1 MASRQCLRWPLPKR
15 MLPRGTTQ
23 AHFRRIQPSIPT
35 SQPRL
40 PTLYLRPSPSA
51 PYLPWRPFSHSST
64 RLRQVDPRKPP
75 EYDYDPNLGDPWY
88 HHRLR
93 SAKPLIK
100 GNAKTI
106 LRSPRTHTV
115 VVVSIALA
123 VGFYFYNLEVVPVSG
138 RRRFNCYSENTV
150 LKMSDMQYRGLM
162 YDMERSGARF
172 LGDWDPRTLMVRRVM
187 SRLIPVSG
195 VVDGEDGTAWEVHVI
210 DDRSTAN
217 AFVLPGGKVF
227 VYSGILGLARTES
240 QLAAVL
246 GHEIAHNLAK
256 HFGERLSQ
264 SIGESFFL
272 GSALMLLAAT
282 PLTFVAGWMFGGNLL
297 GLLFSRP
304 MGRMQESEAD
314 YIGLM
319 MMAEACFDP
328 REAVTFWQRMDRMHQ
343 QSDVEVPE
351 WASTHP
357 SNQHRIE
364 RITGWLPKAMEQRE
378 ASDCRG
384 TQGFAE
390 MFRRAMARGDVMSG
404 GM

>member
-1 MASRQCLRWPLPKR
+1 MASRQCLKWPLPNH
-15 MLPRGTTQ
+15 MVPRGTIP
-23 AHFRRIQPSIPT
+23 APLRRVAPPIPI
-35 SQPRL
+35 SSPRI
-40 PTLYLRPSPSA
+40 PASRPRPSPPASA
-51 PYLPWRPFSHSST
+51 LPRRFFSRSST
-64 RLRQVDPRKPP
+64 GSRQLDPRKPP
-75 EYDYDPNLGDPWY
+75 EIDYDPKLGDPWY

-93 SAKPLIK
+93 NAKPLFR

-106 LRSPRTHTV
+106 IRSPRTHTV
-115 VVVSIALA
+115 VVVSVALA
-123 VGFYFYNLEVVPVSG
+123 VAFYFYNLEVVPVSG
-138 RRRFNCYSENTV
+138 RKRFNCYSENTV
-150 LKMSDMQYRGLM
+150 LKMSDMQYRRLI

-195 VVDGEDGTAWEVHVI
+195 IGEDEATSWEVHVI

-282 PLTFVAGWMFGGNLL
+282 PLMFVAGWMFGGDLL

-319 MMAEACFDP
+319 MMAEACYDP

-343 QSDVEVPE
+343 QSDIEVPE

-364 RITGWLPKAMEQRE
+364 RITGWLPKAMEKRE
-378 ASDCRG
+378 ASDCHG

>member
-1 MASRQCLRWPLPKR
+1 MASRQCLKWPLPSHLPSR
-15 MLPRGTTQ
+15 GFTNTRPRRIAPSILISSPRIPTPLIRPIPPASTLPRR
-23 AHFRRIQPSIPT
+23 F
-35 SQPRL
+35 
-40 PTLYLRPSPSA
+40 
-51 PYLPWRPFSHSST
+51 FSHSSI
-64 RLRQVDPRKPP
+64 RPREIDPRKQPQV
-75 EYDYDPNLGDPWY
+75 DYDPNLGDPWY

-93 SAKPLIK
+93 NAKPLFR
-100 GNAKTI
+100 GNARTI
-106 LRSPRTHTV
+106 IRSPRTHTV

-123 VGFYFYNLEVVPVSG
+123 LAFYWYNIEVVPVSG
-138 RRRFNCYSENTV
+138 RRRFNCYSEATV
-150 LKMSDMQYRGLM
+150 QDMSDMQYKRLI

-187 SRLIPVSG
+187 ARLIPVSG
-195 VVDGEDGTAWEVHVI
+195 VDDGTKWEVHVI
-210 DDRSTAN
+210 DDRTTAN

-227 VYSGILGLARTES
+227 VYSGILALARTES

-282 PLTFVAGWMFGGNLL
+282 PLTFIAGWLFGGDLL
-297 GLLFSRP
+297 SLLFSRP

-319 MMAEACFDP
+319 MMAEACYDP

-343 QSDVEVPE
+343 QSEVEVPE

-364 RITGWLPKAMEQRE
+364 RITGWLPKAMEKRE
-378 ASDCRG
+378 ASDCHG

>member
-1 MASRQCLRWPLPKR
+1 
-15 MLPRGTTQ
+15 MLPRGAVH
-23 AHFRRIQPSIPT
+23 AHPRRISPSTLISSPRIPT
-35 SQPRL
+35 PL
-40 PTLYLRPSPSA
+40 PRPSPPASA
-51 PYLPWRPFSHSST
+51 LPRRFFSHSSIRT
-64 RLRQVDPRKPP
+64 RQLDPRKPP
-75 EYDYDPNLGDPWY
+75 QVDYDPKLGDPWY

-93 SAKPLIK
+93 NAKPLFR
-100 GNAKTI
+100 GNARTI
-106 LRSPRTHTV
+106 IRSPRTHTV
-115 VVVSIALA
+115 VVVSVALA
-123 VGFYFYNLEVVPVSG
+123 VAFYFYNLEVVPVSG
-138 RRRFNCYSENTV
+138 RKRFNCYSENTV
-150 LKMSDMQYRGLM
+150 MKMSDMQYRRLI
-162 YDMERSGARF
+162 YDMERSGQRF

-195 VVDGEDGTAWEVHVI
+195 MGEEEAAEWEVHVI

-282 PLTFVAGWMFGGNLL
+282 PLMFVAGWMFGGDLL

-319 MMAEACFDP
+319 MMAEACYDP

-364 RITGWLPKAMEQRE
+364 RINGWLPKAMEKRE
-378 ASDCRG
+378 ASDCHG

>member
-1 MASRQCLRWPLPKR
+1 MASRQGLKRLLPSG
-15 MLPRGTTQ
+15 MLLTGTTHAQ
-23 AHFRRIQPSIPT
+23 LRRVASPIHTTPPRIPT
-35 SQPRL
+35 RL
-40 PTLYLRPSPSA
+40 LRPSPPASA
-51 PYLPWRPFSHSST
+51 LPRRFFSHSPA
-64 RLRQVDPRKPP
+64 RPRQIDPRRPP
-75 EYDYDPNLGDPWY
+75 DYDYDPKLGDPWY

-93 SAKPLIK
+93 TAKPLFK

-106 LRSPRTHTV
+106 IRSPRTHTV

-123 VGFYFYNLEVVPVSG
+123 VAFYFYNLEVVPVSG
-138 RRRFNCYSENTV
+138 RKRFNCYSENTV
-150 LKMSDMQYRGLM
+150 MQMSDMQYKRLI

-195 VVDGEDGTAWEVHVI
+195 VDDDVNWEVHVI
-210 DDRSTAN
+210 DDRTTAN

-282 PLTFVAGWMFGGNLL
+282 PLMFVAGWLFGGDLL

-319 MMAEACFDP
+319 MMAEACYDP

-343 QSDVEVPE
+343 QSDIEVPE

-364 RITGWLPKAMEQRE
+364 RITGWLPKAMEKRD
-378 ASDCRG
+378 ASDCHG

>member
-1 MASRQCLRWPLPKR
+1 MASRRSLKGLLLNR
-15 MLPRGTTQ
+15 MLPRGAMH
-23 AHFRRIQPSIPT
+23 AHTRQIAPLIIAPPPRIPACLPRPRPPASALPRRF
-35 SQPRL
+35 
-40 PTLYLRPSPSA
+40 
-51 PYLPWRPFSHSST
+51 FSHSPS
-64 RLRQVDPRKPP
+64 RSRQIDPRKPP

-93 SAKPLIK
+93 TAKPLFR

-123 VGFYFYNLEVVPVSG
+123 VAFYFYNLEVVPVSG
-138 RRRFNCYSENTV
+138 RKRFNCYSENTV
-150 LKMSDMQYRGLM
+150 RQMSDMQYRRLI
-162 YDMERSGARF
+162 YEMERSGARF

-195 VVDGEDGTAWEVHVI
+195 VDDGVEWEVYVI

-282 PLTFVAGWMFGGNLL
+282 PLMFVAGWLFGGDLL

-319 MMAEACFDP
+319 MMAEACYDP

-343 QSDVEVPE
+343 QSDIEVPE

-364 RITGWLPKAMEQRE
+364 RITGWLPKAMEKRD
-378 ASDCRG
+378 ASDCHG